1 MKLHSN
7 RKMLV
12 TGYLVKANGI
22 PTYNYAV
29 VLDDHFM
36 EISHVFRGEE
46 HLSNTPKQMMVFDAF
61 GLGIS
66 YNMVI

>member
-1 MKLHSN
+1 
-7 RKMLV
+7 MLV

-36 EISHVFRGEE
+36 KISHVFRGEE
-46 HLSNTPKQMMVFDAF
+46 HLSNTPKQMMVFRCIWM
-61 GLGIS
+61 GSTNI
-66 YNMVI
+66 MVI